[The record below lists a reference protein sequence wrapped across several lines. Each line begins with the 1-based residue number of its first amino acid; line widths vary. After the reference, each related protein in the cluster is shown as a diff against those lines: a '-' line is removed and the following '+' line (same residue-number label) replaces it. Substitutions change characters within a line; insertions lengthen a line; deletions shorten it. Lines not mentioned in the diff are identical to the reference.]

1 MTHDEILADVAQMIA
16 DVVGPDFLLD
26 VEVTADTTF
35 NADLALESIEFVA
48 LAEKLQD
55 RYDGRV
61 DFVAFVA
68 DMDIDEIMSMS
79 VGRLVRYVERC
90 LAGSDLMHGTAAT

>member
-1 MTHDEILADVAQMIA
+1 MTHDEILADVANMIA

-79 VGRLVRYVERC
+79 VGRLVGHVERC